1 MSDVHSRVRYDD
13 FAARMPVVHAA
24 LLTLSKAATQAG
36 LDKALIELIE
46 IRASQI
52 NGCAFCLQY
61 HLTSARKLPVA
72 AAKLDLVAT
81 WREAGI
87 FSSREMAAL
96 AWTETVTRLGPE
108 SASDAEYAALRAEF
122 SEEEAIYLTVT
133 IGVINH
139 WNRLGVA
146 LRFPPTFASPAAA

>member
-1 MSDVHSRVRYDD
+1 MSDVRVRYED
-13 FAARMPVVHAA
+13 FAKRMPAVHAA
-24 LLTLSKAATQAG
+24 LLTLSKSAGQAG
-36 LDKALIELIE
+36 LDKTLIELIE

-52 NGCAFCLQY
+52 NGCAFCLAY
-61 HLTSARKLPVA
+61 HLNSARQVPVP

-87 FSSREMAAL
+87 FSAREQAAL
-96 AWTETVTRLGPE
+96 AWTETMTRLSPE

-146 LRFPPTFASPAAA
+146 LRFPPSLEAPPEAA

>member
-1 MSDVHSRVRYDD
+1 MSAIRVRYED
-13 FAARMPVVHAA
+13 FAKRLPAVHAA
-24 LLTLSKAATQAG
+24 LLTLSKSAAQAG
-36 LDKALIELIE
+36 LDKSLIELIE

-52 NGCAFCLQY
+52 NGCAFCLAY
-61 HLTSARKLPVA
+61 HLNNARKLPVP
-72 AAKLDLVAT
+72 AAKLDLAAA

-87 FSSREMAAL
+87 FSAREMAAL
-96 AWTETVTRLGPE
+96 AWTESMTRLGPE

-122 SEEEAIYLTVT
+122 SEEEAVYLTVT

-146 LRFPPTFASPAAA
+146 LRFPPTLAAPAAAA

>member
-1 MSDVHSRVRYDD
+1 MSDIRVRYED
-13 FAARMPVVHAA
+13 FAKRMPAVHAA
-24 LLTLSKAATQAG
+24 LLTLSKSAAQAG
-36 LDKALIELIE
+36 LDKTLIELVE

-52 NGCAFCLQY
+52 NDCAFCLAY
-61 HLTSARKLPVA
+61 HLDSARKVQVP

-81 WREAGI
+81 WREAGL
-87 FSSREMAAL
+87 FSAREVAAL

-146 LRFPPTFASPAAA
+146 LRFPPTLAAPAVAA

>member
-1 MSDVHSRVRYDD
+1 MSDIRVRYED
-13 FAARMPVVHAA
+13 FAKRMPAVHAA
-24 LLTLSKAATQAG
+24 LLTLSKSAAQAG
-36 LDKALIELIE
+36 LDKTLIELIE

-52 NGCAFCLQY
+52 NGCAFCLAY
-61 HLTSARKLPVA
+61 HLSTARKAPVP

-81 WREAGI
+81 WREAGV
-87 FSSREMAAL
+87 FSAREAAAL
-96 AWTETVTRLGPE
+96 AWTEAVTRLGPE

-146 LRFPPTFASPAAA
+146 LRFPPTLAAAA

>member
-1 MSDVHSRVRYDD
+1 MSDVRVRYED
-13 FAARMPVVHAA
+13 FAKRLPAVHAA
-24 LLTLSKAATQAG
+24 LLTLSKSAAEAG
-36 LDKALIELIE
+36 FETSLVELIE

-52 NGCAFCLQY
+52 NGCAFCLAY
-61 HLTSARKLPVA
+61 HLDKARKLPVA
-72 AAKLDLVAT
+72 AAKLDLVAA

-96 AWTETVTRLGPE
+96 AWTETVTRLGPK
-108 SASDAEYAALRAEF
+108 SASDAEYAALRGEF

-146 LRFPPTFASPAAA
+146 LRFPPTLAAAA

>member
-1 MSDVHSRVRYDD
+1 MSDNRVRYED
-13 FAARMPVVHAA
+13 FAKRMPAVHAA
-24 LLTLSKAATQAG
+24 LLTLSKSAGQAG
-36 LDKALIELIE
+36 LDKTLIELIE

-52 NGCAFCLQY
+52 NGCAFCLAY
-61 HLTSARKLPVA
+61 HLDSARKIPVPT
-72 AAKLDLVAT
+72 AKLDLVAT

-87 FSSREMAAL
+87 FNAREEAAL
-96 AWTETVTRLGPE
+96 AWTEKMTRLGPE

-146 LRFPPTFASPAAA
+146 LRFPPTLAAPAVAA

>member
-1 MSDVHSRVRYDD
+1 MSDIRVHYED
-13 FAARMPVVHAA
+13 FTKRMPAVHAA
-24 LLTLSKAATQAG
+24 LLTLSKSATQAG
-36 LDKALIELIE
+36 LDKTLIELIE

-52 NGCAFCLQY
+52 NGCAFCLAY
-61 HLTSARKLPVA
+61 HLDAARKAPVPS
-72 AAKLDLVAT
+72 AKLDLVAT

-87 FSSREMAAL
+87 FTAREEAAL
-96 AWTETVTRLGPE
+96 AWTETVTRLGPK

-146 LRFPPTFASPAAA
+146 LRFPPTLAAAA

>member
-1 MSDVHSRVRYDD
+1 MSDVRVRYED
-13 FAARMPVVHAA
+13 FAKRMPAVHAA
-24 LLTLSKAATQAG
+24 LLTLSKSAGQAG
-36 LDKALIELIE
+36 LDKTLIELIE

-52 NGCAFCLQY
+52 NGCAFCLAY
-61 HLTSARKLPVA
+61 HLNSARQVPVP

-87 FSSREMAAL
+87 FSAREQAAL
-96 AWTETVTRLGPE
+96 AWTETMTRLGPE
-108 SASDAEYAALRAEF
+108 STSDAEYAALGAEF

-146 LRFPPTFASPAAA
+146 LRFPPSLEAPPAAA

>member
-1 MSDVHSRVRYDD
+1 MSNARLRYED
-13 FAARMPVVHAA
+13 FAKRLPVVHAA
-24 LLTLSKAATQAG
+24 LLTLSKSAAQAG
-36 LDKALIELIE
+36 LDKTLIELIE

-52 NGCAFCLQY
+52 NGCAFCLAY
-61 HLTSARKLPVA
+61 HLDNARKLPVP
-72 AAKLDLVAT
+72 AAKLDLVAA
-81 WREAGI
+81 WREAGV
-87 FSSREMAAL
+87 FSAREEAAL
-96 AWTETVTRLGPE
+96 AWTETVTRLGPG

-146 LRFPPTFASPAAA
+146 LRFPPTLTAPAAAA

>member
-1 MSDVHSRVRYDD
+1 MSDVRVRYED
-13 FAARMPVVHAA
+13 FAKRMPAVHAA
-24 LLTLSKAATQAG
+24 LLTLSKSAGQAG
-36 LDKALIELIE
+36 LDKTIIELIE

-52 NGCAFCLQY
+52 NGCAFCLAY
-61 HLTSARKLPVA
+61 HLNSARQILVP

-87 FSSREMAAL
+87 FSRREEAAL
-96 AWTETVTRLGPE
+96 AWTEAVTRLGPE
-108 SASDAEYAALRAEF
+108 SASDAEYAALRAAF

-146 LRFPPTFASPAAA
+146 LRFPPTLAAPAAAA

>member
-1 MSDVHSRVRYDD
+1 MSDVRVRYED
-13 FAARMPVVHAA
+13 FAKRMPAVHAA
-24 LLTLSKAATQAG
+24 LLTLSKSAGQAG
-36 LDKALIELIE
+36 LDKTLIELIE

-52 NGCAFCLQY
+52 NGCAFCLAY
-61 HLTSARKLPVA
+61 HLNSARQVPVP

-87 FSSREMAAL
+87 FSAREQAAL
-96 AWTETVTRLGPE
+96 AWTETMTRLGPE
-108 SASDAEYAALRAEF
+108 SASDADYAALRTEF
-122 SEEEAIYLTVT
+122 SEDEAAIYLTVT

-146 LRFPPTFASPAAA
+146 LRFPPTLEAPPAAA

>member
-1 MSDVHSRVRYDD
+1 MFDVHSRVRYDD
-13 FAARMPVVHAA
+13 FAARMPAVHAA
-24 LLTLSKAATQAG
+24 LLTLSNAAAQAG
-36 LDKALIELIE
+36 LDKVLVELIE

-61 HLTSARKLPVA
+61 HLTSARKLPVP
-72 AAKLDLVAT
+72 AAKLDLVAA

-87 FSSREMAAL
+87 FTSREMAAL